1 MAASVKKITDKF
13 RNPGLVSRI
22 FLRVTRPGVF
32 LPALLISA
40 AWAFFIHYEE
50 LKAPYKVY
58 GDISYFYVVHGINDP
73 ELFRVDDPLLR
84 FIRKENRF
92 YGSLG
97 PFPRFLLRPQ
107 AACAKLLGL
116 PDFLKYSS
124 VLLQILSSLIAFRIL
139 LLFSDKLRALI
150 FLAVFN
156 VFFSSLDTF
165 WGGLHR
171 AYAAPVLLS
180 IYYYLCL
187 GRLAHLLAL
196 LPLLYIFYPV
206 TLPSAILMS
215 ALAVDRHGGGKKKL
229 WFGLLAALLA
239 AMLAVSYRAL
249 DFTFLAARD
258 AAYSWLPDP
267 GSRLLSTLS
276 TFFNFGEHTVPYA
289 LLTALFALLLILA
302 VGAEKKRLEVLPGEK
317 IFFGAS
323 LFAFALFSLA
333 GEHGIASRQLILSL
347 PIFLVFQAHK
357 ALLSAAGKK
366 NALALCAG
374 IIILAA
380 MFRSDFSGLMDYGRY
395 AAAFKKIDGYP
406 KETIVIT
413 HPEVSDFVPF
423 FTRRGTFFHSN
434 WGTIPYVSH
443 EPAAKRWEELF
454 RIIYATSTR
463 NLSAFTGKNYLFLVD
478 ENFYTAGP
486 QRTVALNAGQS
497 RRDADGIPA
506 AEETDYTLLTAARR
520 YGAALPGGIYLLPGP
535 SLPQDKRLLRG
546 SIKQR

>member
-1 MAASVKKITDKF
+1 MAASVKKIADKF
-13 RNPGLVSRI
+13 RSPGLVSRI
-22 FLRVTRPGVF
+22 VSRVTRHGAF

-58 GDISYFYVVHGINDP
+58 GDISVYYIVHGINDP
-73 ELFRVDDPLLR
+73 ELFRQDDPLLR

-92 YGSLG
+92 YGSLA

-139 LLFSDKLRALI
+139 LLFSDELRALI

-165 WGGLHR
+165 WGGLLR

-180 IYYYLCL
+180 IYYFLCR
-187 GRLAHLLAL
+187 GRLAPLFAL
-196 LPLLYIFYPV
+196 LPLLYVFYPI

-215 ALAVDRHGGGKKKL
+215 ALAVHRHAGGKKGL
-229 WFGLLAALLA
+229 GFGLLAALVA
-239 AMLAVSYRAL
+239 VMLAVSYYAL
-249 DFTFLAARD
+249 DFAFFAAHG
-258 AAYSWLPDP
+258 AAYSWLADP
-267 GSRLLSTLS
+267 GSRLLATLS
-276 TFFNFGEHTVPYA
+276 AFFNFGEHTVPYA
-289 LLTALFALLLILA
+289 PLTALFALLLILA
-302 VGAEKKRLEVLPGEK
+302 VGAGKKRLEVLPGEK

-347 PIFLVFQAHK
+347 PVFLVFQAHK

-366 NALALCAG
+366 VALALCAG
-374 IIILAA
+374 IVILAA
-380 MFRSDFSGLMDYGRY
+380 VFRSDFSGLKDYGRY
-395 AAAFKKIDGYP
+395 AAAFEKIGGYP

-413 HPEVSDFVPF
+413 HPEVSDFIPF
-423 FTRRGTFFHSN
+423 FTRRGTFFHSD

-443 EPAAKRWEELF
+443 EPAAKRLEELF
-454 RIIYATSTR
+454 GIIYATSAR
-463 NLSAFTGKNYLFLVD
+463 DLSAFTGKNYLFLVD

-486 QRTVALNAGQS
+486 EQAGTFNAGQS
-497 RRDADGIPA
+497 RRDAGAIPA
-506 AEETDYTLLTAARR
+506 ARETAYSLLSAARR

-535 SLPQDKRLLRG
+535 SLPQDRRLLRG